1 MTIKQAVQP
10 SNVARP
16 AGVWSPAVVVTQPGK
31 LVFLSG
37 FTARNEKGEVVH
49 PGDIRGQTRAVCE
62 NLKATIEAAGG
73 TLKDLVSVTVFVR
86 DIKQFD
92 AIHEVRRQYFPSEPP
107 ASTMVEVTRLVDDK
121 MLIEINAVAAL
132 P

>member
-1 MTIKQAVQP
+1 MDIKEVVRPAG
-10 SNVARP
+10 VAKP
-16 AGVWSPAVVVTQPGK
+16 AGVWSPAITVIEPRK

-37 FTARNEKGEVVH
+37 FTARDASGDVVCV
-49 PGDIRGQTRAVCE
+49 GDISGQTEKVCE

-73 TLKDLVSVTVFVR
+73 TLADIISVTVFVR

-92 AIHEVRRQYFPSEPP
+92 AIHAVRRRYFPKDPP
-107 ASTMVEVTRLVDDK
+107 ASTMVEVTGLVDER

-132 P
+132 R